1 MHMKHMDLTYEVIDD
16 QNVNPLAHNWVKDY

>member
-16 QNVNPLAHNWVKDY
+16 QNANPLAHNWVGDY